1 VKRHWRVLIVVF
13 PLLIAFSCAQR
24 ESGEALKREAER
36 AQRLEAELQKQF
48 ASLSE
53 QTKATRDRLEKQDP
67 KVARVIPE
75 YKTYNE
81 QLISGSLQI
90 DQISQLVATRKHGE
104 IAPLALDG
112 LKSSSRLAAQ
122 LLQKG
127 IEQLE
132 ASIKAIDAQRYSE
145 VSQSNNRAQYYK
157 AMAGLATLHEKI
169 FFDALNTL
177 LLNTPAADRAAL
189 FEQAAK
195 TYPLIE
201 RPGSQVELAGA
212 LQTAYKEEDNAS
224 NKKRMEA
231 WLEQHKI
238 PKAEAT
244 PTATQAGK

>member
-1 VKRHWRVLIVVF
+1 VKPHWRLLIVVF
-13 PLLIAFSCAQR
+13 PLLVALSCAQR
-24 ESGEALKREAER
+24 ESGETLKREAER

-53 QTKATRDRLEKQDP
+53 QTKETRDRLEKQDP
-67 KVARVIPE
+67 KVAKVIPE
-75 YKTYNE
+75 YKRYNE

-90 DQISQLVATRKHGE
+90 DQISRLVADRKHGE
-104 IAPLALDG
+104 ITPLALEG
-112 LKSSSRLAAQ
+112 FKSSSGLAAQ

-127 IEQLE
+127 IAELE

-145 VSQSNNRAQYYK
+145 VSQSNNKAQYFK

-201 RPGSQVELAGA
+201 RPGSQIELAGA
-212 LQTAYKEEDNAS
+212 LQTAYEEEDNAS

-231 WLEQHKI
+231 WLAQYKI

>member
-1 VKRHWRVLIVVF
+1 MKRHWRVLIVVF

-24 ESGEALKREAER
+24 ESGETLKREAER

-53 QTKATRDRLEKQDP
+53 QTKATRDRLEKEDP
-67 KVARVIPE
+67 KAAKVIPE

-90 DQISQLVATRKHGE
+90 DQISQLVAARKHGE
-104 IAPLALDG
+104 IAPLALEG
-112 LKSSSRLAAQ
+112 FKNSSVLAMQ

-127 IEQLE
+127 IAELE

-177 LLNTPAADRAAL
+177 LLNSPTADRAAV
-189 FEQAAK
+189 FEQTAK
-195 TYPLIE
+195 TYPLIQ
-201 RPGSQVELAGA
+201 RPGALLELAGT
-212 LQTAYKEEDNAS
+212 LHRAYQEEDNAS

-231 WLEQHKI
+231 WLEQYKI
-238 PKAEAT
+238 PKPEAT
-244 PTATQAGK
+244 PTATPAGK